1 MKLSAWAKQK
11 GLTYQTAWNLYKKN
25 QIPNAYALATGT
37 IIVDEDKE
45 KTNTKEHVVVYA
57 RVSSSENKKYLD
69 SQIQRVVD
77 FCNAKGWNVH
87 QSVKEVGSGLNDK
100 RQQLLNIL
108 EQGKVTKLVV
118 EHRDILTRFG
128 FNYIKLVCD
137 KIGCELIV
145 VNETIDDKKELIDD
159 FTAIITSFCARIYG
173 MRRGSRKKTKIEEVI
188 SDESD

>member
-37 IIVDEDKE
+37 IIVDVEKE
-45 KTNTKEHVVVYA
+45 KPNTKEHVVVYA

-108 EQGKVTKLVV
+108 EQGKATKLVV
-118 EHRDILTRFG
+118 EHRDRLTRFG
-128 FNYIKLVCD
+128 FNFVKLVCD
-137 KIGCELIV
+137 KMGCELIV

>member
-25 QIPNAYALATGT
+25 QISNAYALSTGT
-37 IIVDEDKE
+37 IIVDEDAK
-45 KTNTKEHVVVYA
+45 KSNKKEHIVVYA

-100 RQQLLNIL
+100 RQQLLKIL
-108 EQGKVTKLVV
+108 EQGKATKLVV
-118 EHRDILTRFG
+118 EHRDRLTRFG
-128 FNYIKLVCD
+128 FNFIQLVCD
-137 KIGCELIV
+137 KIDCELVV
-145 VNETIDDKKELIDD
+145 VNETLDDKKELIDD
-159 FTAIITSFCARIYG
+159 FTSIITSFCARIYG

-188 SDESD
+188 TDESD

>member
-37 IIVDEDKE
+37 IIVEEDTK
-45 KTNTKEHVVVYA
+45 KSNKKEHVVVYA

-77 FCNAKGWNVH
+77 FCNAKGWSVH
-87 QSVKEVGSGLNDK
+87 QCVKEVGSGLNDK
-100 RQQLLNIL
+100 RQQLLHIL
-108 EQGKVTKLVV
+108 EQEKVTKLVV
-118 EHRDILTRFG
+118 EHRDRLTRFG
-128 FNYIKLVCD
+128 FNYIQLICD

-145 VNETIDDKKELIDD
+145 VNETTDDKKELIDD